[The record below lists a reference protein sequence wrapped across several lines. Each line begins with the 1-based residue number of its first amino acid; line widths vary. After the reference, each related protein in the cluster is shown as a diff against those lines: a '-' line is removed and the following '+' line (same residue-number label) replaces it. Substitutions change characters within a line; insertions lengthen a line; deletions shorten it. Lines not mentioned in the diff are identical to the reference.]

1 MNFNEVILKI
11 FPYLHSIRKIKTYL
25 SFDLNFPET
34 WKYPTKI
41 MEKLQYTQNDANGKK
56 IISFVCET
64 NDNYVVLCI
73 DGIESLIK
81 YNLDR
86 EEKERLFEYKVKELK
101 KLFDT
106 NELDS
111 LKQLKIDIEKELPVY
126 EDETGETIRMVQ
138 E

>member
-11 FPYLHSIRKIKTYL
+11 FPYLHSIRKIRTYL

-126 EDETGETIRMVQ
+126 EDETGEII
-138 E
+138 

>member
-86 EEKERLFEYKVKELK
+86 EEKERLIEYKVKELK
-101 KLFDT
+101 KIFDT

-126 EDETGETIRMVQ
+126 EDETGETI
-138 E
+138 